1 MTIDEPPA
9 PPVAGPVPEP
19 IPQPEEA
26 APAPVAAA
34 NRGLKL
40 AVVAL
45 AALSFALAI
54 VAAMVSTSNKDSGR
68 EAAVRRAAG
77 AFGTAIL
84 SYDYQHVDEWKRNVS
99 KLSTGVFKKQFENY
113 SKSLGTI
120 FVNTKNSSDVRD
132 IEIFLNDVDAKSAT
146 AIVVVDT
153 TTSGASSSGRAVT
166 AYLQLDLVKAGN
178 AWLVDGLTN
187 LNLGAA
193 PQAATPTTTTTAA
206 TRR

>member
-1 MTIDEPPA
+1 MAIDAAE
-9 PPVAGPVPEP
+9 PVAVAGGAVP
-19 IPQPEEA
+19 A
-26 APAPVAAA
+26 SS

-40 AVVAL
+40 AVAAL

-54 VAAMVSTSNKDSGR
+54 VAAMVSASNKDSGR
-68 EAAVRRAAG
+68 EAAVRRTAG

-84 SYDYQHVDEWKRNVS
+84 TYDYKHVDAWKRNVTN
-99 KLSTGVFKKQFENY
+99 LSTGVFKKQFESY

-120 FVNTKNSSDVRD
+120 FVTTKNSSDVRD
-132 IEIFLNDVDAKSAT
+132 IEIFLNDVSDKSAT

-153 TTSGASSSGRAVT
+153 TTSGTASKGRAVT
-166 AYLQLDLVKAGN
+166 AYLQLDLVKSGN

-187 LNLGAA
+187 LNLGASA
-193 PQAATPTTTTTAA
+193 PAATATTSTTTA